1 MVDELLQ
8 QSAANLL
15 IGSQEDETA
24 QADEGHPWYAA
35 CKQTA
40 EKDRFKFLFLQKNTE
55 GNQLFLI
62 RMISVFECLLNKN
75 IINLEMYKFFEKI

>member
-40 EKDRFKFLFLQKNTE
+40 EKDRFKFLFLQKKHW
-55 GNQLFLI
+55 
-62 RMISVFECLLNKN
+62 RKSVISDQNDVRVWVFAQQEHNKFRN
-75 IINLEMYKFFEKI
+75 V